1 VTGLTHVCSVNNMP
15 NMSHSRNS
23 DDPFKASATINRMPV
38 DGLVEPRVEG
48 TVEVSLG
55 KMTDMLHVEKCKLVV
70 VEGENQ
76 GQELVL
82 SKPIIRIGMNENND
96 LILDDNTASRFHC
109 EIRRIRDEY
118 LLVDRESTNG
128 TYVGKLRVREC
139 FLYPNCEVLIG
150 STLIRFVPLVEE
162 IPVYPIDNNRYGD
175 IVGSSTRMREIYGLI
190 DKIAPSEL
198 SAVVQGETGTGKEL
212 AARAIHQFSRR
223 SKGPLV
229 IFDCSAFPENLLE
242 SELFGHEK
250 GSFSGAVRTHRG
262 VFERAEGGTIFF
274 DELGEMPLN
283 LQPKFLRALESGEI
297 RRVGGERTIKTDV
310 RVVAATNR
318 TLSQMV
324 DEGTFRRDLF
334 YRLAKVTLTLPPLRN
349 RLEDLEPLI
358 AHFLLILK
366 ERQSSLSHIR
376 SFSDEAMSVLKSYDW
391 PGNIRELRN
400 VVERS
405 ITFCENS
412 VVGLEDLPADISA
425 RMGSPNR
432 PSVSSVVQVDPGTG
446 LKEAKERMVADFERD
461 YLVSLLDRHNMNISR
476 VAREAGIDRRHVYR
490 LMKKYEIHIPDR
502 QI

>member
-1 VTGLTHVCSVNNMP
+1 MQSAPTVTRLP
-15 NMSHSRNS
+15 S
-23 DDPFKASATINRMPV
+23 DSEQ
-38 DGLVEPRVEG
+38 EPRVEG
-48 TVEVSLG
+48 TVEVNLG
-55 KMTDMLHVEKCKLVV
+55 KMTDMLQVEKCKLVV
-70 VEGENQ
+70 VEGSDQ
-76 GQELVL
+76 GKELVL

-109 EIRRIRDEY
+109 EIRRIREDY

-139 FLYPNCEVLIG
+139 FLYPNCEVLVG

-162 IPVYPIDNNRYGD
+162 IPVYPIDDNRYGD
-175 IVGSSTRMREIYGLI
+175 IVGGSRRMHEIYGLL

-274 DELGEMPLN
+274 DELGEMPIN

-334 YRLAKVTLTLPPLRN
+334 YRLAKVTLTLPPLRQ
-349 RLEDLEPLI
+349 RLEDLDLLI
-358 AHFLLILK
+358 AHFLEILK
-366 ERQSSLSHIR
+366 ARQSNLSHIR
-376 SFSDEAMSVLKSYDW
+376 GFSEEALEVLRGYDW
-391 PGNIRELRN
+391 PGNIRELKN

-412 VVGLEDLPADISA
+412 IVGLSDLPGDISA
-425 RMGSPNR
+425 RMGSPTR
-432 PSVSSVVQVDPGTG
+432 SSGMSGMSATAIDPGTG

-461 YLVSLLDRHNMNISR
+461 YLVSLLERHDMNISR

-490 LMKKYEIHIPDR
+490 LMKKYDIQVPDR